1 MPEGA
6 ITTGWTLAQGDS
18 FGTLS
23 WRRGLLAC
31 STTGDSEE
39 GPWQIFASLKSVKF
53 GDECIGFDALTSN
66 MTKPDAWQYT

>member
-6 ITTGWTLAQGDS
+6 ITGGWKLTQGES

-23 WRRGLLAC
+23 RRRGLLAC
-31 STTGDSEE
+31 SIHDNAEK
-39 GPWQIFASLKSVKF
+39 GPWQIYANLKSITF

-66 MTKPDAWQYT
+66 ETKPDAWEYT